1 MTENSA
7 DIEWQAPEQD
17 GGAPINKYVVEYRP
31 ANRSTWTKAGTVDG
45 DTYKFNVKD
54 LKEGQDY
61 YFRVTAV
68 NSEGPGSPL
77 ESNDLAKPRKIIG
90 KGENNSRFL

>member
-1 MTENSA
+1 L
-7 DIEWQAPEQD
+7 IEIKEGKERWIEIKE
-17 GGAPINKYVVEYRP
+17 GKKNGLKSRKGKKNGLKSR
-31 ANRSTWTKAGTVDG
+31 KGKG

-90 KGENNSRFL
+90 KGENNSMFL